1 MLQSLIFMASQMSA
15 CQGFYIINFLRFYF
29 AFNMGHNYPSGI
41 LTLVV
46 YEAGSLISS
55 TKIIELE
62 DQGIYAANKLP
73 LLRIVINE
81 YSFLLSK

>member
-1 MLQSLIFMASQMSA
+1 
-15 CQGFYIINFLRFYF
+15 
-29 AFNMGHNYPSGI
+29 MGHNYPSGV
-41 LTLVV
+41 LTSVI

-73 LLRIVINE
+73 LLRIVISE

>member
-1 MLQSLIFMASQMSA
+1 MPQSLIFMASQMSA
-15 CQGFYIINFLRFYF
+15 CHIINFLWFYF

-41 LTLVV
+41 LTLVI

-73 LLRIVINE
+73 LLRIVMNE

>member
-1 MLQSLIFMASQMSA
+1 
-15 CQGFYIINFLRFYF
+15 
-29 AFNMGHNYPSGI
+29 MGHNYPSDI
-41 LTLVV
+41 LTLVI

>member
-1 MLQSLIFMASQMSA
+1 MPQSLIFMASQMSA

-41 LTLVV
+41 LTLVI